1 MGLSQLGHFDSR
13 SLCASF
19 CDCERVIVEREPAR
33 LATSHCS
40 GFLLYSRSHYT
51 PTNLIVKPSRSDKI
65 FLYALIKELV
75 FYSPSTV
82 SWR

>member
-1 MGLSQLGHFDSR
+1 MTIATKVLTRRLLRWGARYG
-13 SLCASF
+13 
-19 CDCERVIVEREPAR
+19 EREPAR

-40 GFLLYSRSHYT
+40 GFLLYSKSHYT